1 MARIETCH
9 ELALVAPFVA
19 ADYAIAA
26 VIDSTITRID
36 FTRCSALDR
45 ATRKRAPI
53 ATFVIAIDE
62 FIAIA
67 EFICVE
73 LAIATFL
80 LRLELASAHVEVTIA
95 TALHRASILF
105 AKIRAIPRLI
115 TLTKRIA
122 IALFTSLIDESIAA
136 NRICRDLASA
146 VIDRAIFITCH
157 FAIAIDR
164 APTLTSVFVK

>member
-36 FTRCSALDR
+36 FTRRATLDR

-115 TLTKRIA
+115 TFTKRIA
-122 IALFTSLIDESIAA
+122 IALFTILIDLTVAT
-136 NRICRDLASA
+136 NRFCRDLAST
-146 VIDRAIFITCH
+146 VVNRTIFITCH
-157 FAIAIDR
+157 FAIAINR
-164 APTLTSVFVK
+164 APPLTSVFVK

>member
-115 TLTKRIA
+115 TFTKRIA
-122 IALFTSLIDESIAA
+122 IALFTSLIDESIAT